1 MPISINNFYAGLSKN
16 FINFKCFSQSFTISE
31 NTSAG
36 QRADCTKK
44 R

>member
-1 MPISINNFYAGLSKN
+1 M
-16 FINFKCFSQSFTISE
+16 NFKCFAQSFTISE

-36 QRADCTKK
+36 QRVDCTKK